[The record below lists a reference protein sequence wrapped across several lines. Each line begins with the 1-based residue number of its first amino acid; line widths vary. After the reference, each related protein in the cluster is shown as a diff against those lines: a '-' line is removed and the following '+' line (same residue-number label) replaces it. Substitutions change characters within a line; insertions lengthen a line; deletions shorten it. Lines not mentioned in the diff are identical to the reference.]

1 MYTGRYNHVH
11 CDASNYCLVLFL
23 FSRPRISA
31 LGEVLNEVHE
41 INRRF
46 QPFLERYQ
54 QLLLDDPE
62 LSEQVSTNF
71 ILYMYYFIM

>member
-1 MYTGRYNHVH
+1 MLIVMHPIIVW
-11 CDASNYCLVLFL
+11 CFFF

>member
-1 MYTGRYNHVH
+1 M
-11 CDASNYCLVLFL
+11 FL
-23 FSRPRISA
+23 SFSRPRISA

-54 QLLLDDPE
+54 RLLLDDPE
-62 LSEQVSTNF
+62 LSEQV
-71 ILYMYYFIM
+71 IYFFAFFVQDEF

>member
-11 CDASNYCLVLFL
+11 CDASNYCLALFF